1 MATIPVRFATIC
13 DAFYDR
19 VSTTAERSNIANG
32 YVWQVSDDEL
42 MELFGVAR
50 ADLTNAQ
57 KAQIGFRGI
66 AREVKRN
73 VRAAAE
79 QVQAASNDAA
89 ITSAGDAAVAGL

>member
-1 MATIPVRFATIC
+1 MATIPARFTSLCNALVDGTATV
-13 DAFYDR
+13 AQQ
-19 VSTTAERSNIANG
+19 TAIANG

-50 ADLTNAQ
+50 AALTNAQ